1 MKKILCFIG
10 ILVGCQFCMI
20 QRSFAQSEILK
31 ADANRLKV
39 DVNFA
44 KWPGKNELMRVAPV
58 LLNLFRFPTITDKS
72 PFTRKSLSR
81 RTGTRPPNVE
91 RTLHHQY
98 LLSDRQKK
106 NRLEIN
112 LFIAPSSAEAQEY
125 LIGRLVSGS
134 LPHAMRVKRAKPTE
148 VLLIGHICFTNGP
161 SIRFIRNNIL
171 VEIRTRGEKFRKE
184 ARGIA
189 ETVDYLLLKQK
200 TGEDAA
206 AYYNRELQRLS
217 ENQRRG
223 IREKITR
230 EGP

>member
-1 MKKILCFIG
+1 M
-10 ILVGCQFCMI
+10 VT
-20 QRSFAQSEILK
+20 S
-31 ADANRLKV
+31 
-39 DVNFA
+39 
-44 KWPGKNELMRVAPV
+44 V
-58 LLNLFRFPTITDKS
+58 L
-72 PFTRKSLSR
+72 
-81 RTGTRPPNVE
+81 
-91 RTLHHQY
+91 Q
-98 LLSDRQKK
+98 
-106 NRLEIN
+106 
-112 LFIAPSSAEAQEY
+112 
-125 LIGRLVSGS
+125 
-134 LPHAMRVKRAKPTE
+134 M
-148 VLLIGHICFTNGP
+148 GP

-184 ARGIA
+184 ARGLA